1 MYSLP
6 LLLRASHAALLLV
19 FCLQL
24 GTNTAQE
31 DPAARQSI
39 IMDFQVPQVT
49 RSTEE
54 VTGKLVVQT
63 ELREC
68 MAIKTYLVSSKPIDG
83 PFNYRY
89 TSCLCDDYPRTFY
102 WDFQVNS
109 TVRMAAVVD
118 VVPQLG
124 ICPND
129 EAVIPIKA
137 NRFTLLKTLFVI

>member
-1 MYSLP
+1 MQSLQF
-6 LLLRASHAALLLV
+6 LLRASHAALLLV

-31 DPAARQSI
+31 DTATRQSI
-39 IMDFQVPQVT
+39 LMDFQVPQVT
-49 RSTEE
+49 RSNEE

-63 ELREC
+63 ELKEC
-68 MAIKTYLVSSKPIDG
+68 MVIKTYLASSKPIDG

-89 TSCLCDDYPRTFY
+89 TACLCNDYPRTFY

-118 VVPQLG
+118 VIPQLG

-129 EAVIPIKA
+129 EAVVPIKA
-137 NRFTLLKTLFVI
+137 NRFTLLRTLFVV